1 MSKRRAANT
10 VNRMEIFQK
19 KRNLSVPKTKID
31 SIIVLVKATRSLTL
45 ENEITGSDGDTPA
58 ALAQGKSMCYE
69 LPVINAISGKPPR
82 EPQGGGE
89 HTVRVATVL
98 RPTHRIR
105 LVGGDGG
112 RHRAMRS

>member
-1 MSKRRAANT
+1 
-10 VNRMEIFQK
+10 MEIFQK
-19 KRNLSVPKTKID
+19 NRNLSVPKTKID

-45 ENEITGSDGDTPA
+45 ENEMTGAT
-58 ALAQGKSMCYE
+58 
-69 LPVINAISGKPPR
+69 AIRRPHWRKENQCVMNCLSSTLSQENHPR

-105 LVGGDGG
+105 LVRGDGG